1 MEVEE
6 HAGKTMLP
14 HKSKEEHTIDT
25 LIRIENIKTPDLVI
39 VMCKRECMTVVD
51 KNKTLYVLDR
61 FSSFFLLSFEQRKIW
76 IEQYLQL
83 L

>member
-1 MEVEE
+1 
-6 HAGKTMLP
+6 MLP

-51 KNKTLYVLDR
+51 KNKTLYVTDR
-61 FSSFFLLSFEQRKIW
+61 FSSFFLL
-76 IEQYLQL
+76 
-83 L
+83 